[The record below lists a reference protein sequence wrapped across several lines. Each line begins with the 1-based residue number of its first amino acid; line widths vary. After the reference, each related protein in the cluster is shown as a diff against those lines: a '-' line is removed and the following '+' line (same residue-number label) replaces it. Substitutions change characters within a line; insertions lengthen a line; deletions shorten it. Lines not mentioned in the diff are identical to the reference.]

1 MHSLEKLEL
10 WSLLNMMNNL
20 EALSS
25 WNSGLQNN
33 YGTPSIALAHGTGAS
48 VWDVDGNEYLDL
60 LGGIATNILGHAH
73 PKIVAAIS
81 EQAGQLGHVS
91 NLYSHPRA
99 LELAQKLNSLTGQK
113 SARTFFCNSGAEA
126 NEAAIKL
133 SRKTGKYKIVAT
145 NESFHGRTMGALS
158 LTGQPSKRN
167 PFKPL
172 LKGIKHVP
180 FGDSS
185 AMKRAI
191 TKKTALV
198 IVEPIMGEAGVIVP
212 PSDYLKNLRKYCD
225 DNVALLVFDCVQT
238 GMGRTGDWFGYE
250 YSGIKPDVITLAK
263 GLGGGLPL
271 GAMIALGSASTLFSA
286 GDHGSTFGGN
296 PVATAAGLAVI
307 ASIEK
312 EKVLKHVD
320 EVGEFLLAELALIP
334 GVTEVRGAGL
344 LIGLTLEK
352 PVAKAVTKK
361 CQELGALINA
371 PGESTIRLAPA
382 LNVSMK
388 QAQKFVAIFS
398 QALKEVT
405 HV

>member
-1 MHSLEKLEL
+1 MKR
-10 WSLLNMMNNL
+10 WQR
-20 EALSS
+20 AI
-25 WNSGLQNN
+25 QDN
-33 YGTPSIALAHGTGAS
+33 YGTPTIELVSGKGS
-48 VWDVDGNEYLDL
+48 VVTDVNGNTYLDFL
-60 LGGIATNILGHAH
+60 AGIATNVLGHAH
-73 PKIVAAIS
+73 PAIVKAVSKQIS
-81 EQAGQLGHVS
+81 TLGHVS
-91 NLYSHPRA
+91 NFYAHPNV
-99 LELAQKLNSLTGQK
+99 LELAEKLQKMTGDK
-113 SARTFFCNSGAEA
+113 SARVFFCNSGAEA
-126 NEAAIKL
+126 NEAALKL
-133 SRKTGKYKIVAT
+133 SRKTGKYKVVAT
-145 NESFHGRTMGALS
+145 QEAFHGRTMGALS

-172 LKGIKHVP
+172 IKGIKHVP

-191 TKKTALV
+191 TKKTAMV

-212 PSDYLKNLRKYCD
+212 PLDYLKNLRQYCD
-225 DNVALLVFDCVQT
+225 DNGALLVFDCVQT

-271 GAMIALGSASTLFSA
+271 GAMIALGSASKLFEA

-296 PVATAAGLAVI
+296 PVATAAALAVI
-307 ASIEK
+307 SSVEK
-312 EKVLKHVD
+312 EKILAHVD
-320 EVGEFLLAELALIP
+320 EVGAFLLAELALIE

-344 LIGLTLEK
+344 LIGLTLDK
-352 PVAKAVTKK
+352 PVAKSVVKK

-371 PGESTIRLAPA
+371 PGDRTIRFAPA

-388 QAQKFVAIFS
+388 QAEKFVTIFTK
-398 QALKEVT
+398 ALKEVT